1 MFGMFGA
8 FNPRFYP
15 KIANQS
21 IGRTIGFILV
31 FVLIISACVSIK
43 YTALVLSG
51 FSAANK
57 WVGENMGK
65 IAAEFPVVSMDKGSI
80 TEPKQTFIKDYDKK
94 FAFIIEPDPVAARAM
109 VDKFPNL
116 ALLTQKLLIVKQTKD
131 GGSSEIK
138 NYNMENSS
146 FTITPDASGF
156 KVIFQQKQFEL
167 KPQTVKKWLGV
178 ISMFVFPALLI
189 IGFAIYS
196 FTKPLQIFVFSLAS
210 LIISSITNAKLPY
223 KQLWNIG
230 AYALVPSTC
239 LAAFMDIIGL
249 RPPFFAL
256 LYCILYITFLFIGI
270 KAVNGSSASAKA

>member
-21 IGRTIGFILV
+21 IGRSIGFILV
-31 FVLIISACVSIK
+31 FVLIISACVSMK

-51 FSAANK
+51 FTAANK

-65 IAAEFPVVSMDKGSI
+65 IAAEFPVVSMEKGSI
-80 TEPKQTFIKDYDKK
+80 TEPKQTFIKDYEQK

-109 VDKFPNL
+109 VEKFPNL
-116 ALLTQKLLIVKQTKD
+116 ALLTQKLLITKQTKD
-131 GGSSEIK
+131 GGGSSEIK
-138 NYNMENSS
+138 TYNMENSS
-146 FTITPDASGF
+146 FTISPDASGF

-178 ISMFVFPALLI
+178 ISMFVFPVLLI
-189 IGFAIYS
+189 IWFGIYS
-196 FTKPLQIFVFSLAS
+196 FTKPLHIFIFSLAS
-210 LIISSITNAKLPY
+210 LIISSAMNIKLPY

-230 AYALVPSTC
+230 AYALVPATC
-239 LAAFMDIIGL
+239 LATLMDVLGL
-249 RPPFFAL
+249 RIPFFAL
-256 LYCILYITFLFIGI
+256 FYCILYIGYLYIGI
-270 KAVNGSSASAKA
+270 RAAKVSLN